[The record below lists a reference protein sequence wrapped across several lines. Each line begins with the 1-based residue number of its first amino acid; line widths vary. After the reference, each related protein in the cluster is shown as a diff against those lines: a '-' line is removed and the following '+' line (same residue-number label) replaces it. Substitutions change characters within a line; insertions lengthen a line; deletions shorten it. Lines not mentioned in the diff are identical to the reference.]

1 VRDNIIGTYL
11 HAPVVAKSPRFAA
24 DLLRR
29 AYARR
34 GEPTDLET
42 LDDTLPEQAARVAVT
57 RPR

>member
-1 VRDNIIGTYL
+1 VL
-11 HAPVVAKSPRFAA
+11 AKSPAFAD

-34 GEPTDLET
+34 GESTELEP
-42 LDDTLPEQAARVAVT
+42 LDDTLPQLAARVAVA

>member
-1 VRDNIIGTYL
+1 VL
-11 HAPVVAKSPRFAA
+11 AKSPQFAD

-34 GEPTDLET
+34 GEQVDLDPI
-42 LDDTLPEQAARVAVT
+42 DDTLPELAARVAVG